1 MAPTVLNSP
10 PMQPSAEERRKAMW
24 AYYDRRIAHRE
35 PGPETV
41 LKYFRGLGV
50 DADLGDI
57 NSELLEIEQRL
68 ARLPATTFIDVG
80 AGPSGTF
87 TLQLPGL
94 GIALDQSD
102 GALRQLRSVAPR
114 ITVARADALNLP
126 VRSKAVGRMFVSHLY
141 GLLLPD
147 ERAQLLTEAAR
158 VSDEIVILDS
168 GRPAGA
174 LAEEWQARTLP
185 DGTTYPI
192 YRRHLDVE
200 TVLNEVGGEALFD
213 GEYFVMVRT
222 PLPG

>member
-1 MAPTVLNSP
+1 MR
-10 PMQPSAEERRKAMW
+10 PSAEERRTSMW

-35 PGPETV
+35 PGPQMV
-41 LKYFRGLGV
+41 LNYFRGLGV
-50 DADLGDI
+50 DADLGHI
-57 NSELLEIEQRL
+57 NFELRGIEQRL
-68 ARLPATTFIDVG
+68 AQLPATTFIDVG

-87 TLQLPGL
+87 TLQVPGP

-102 GALRQLRSVAPR
+102 GALRHLRTVAPR
-114 ITVARADALNLP
+114 LPVARGDALHLP
-126 VRSKAVGRMFVSHLY
+126 VRSKAVGRVFVSHLY

-147 ERAQLLTEAAR
+147 ERADLLIEAAR

-192 YRRHLDVE
+192 YRRHLDLE
-200 TVLNEVGGEALFD
+200 TLLHEVGGEALFD

-222 PLPG
+222 SLPG

>member
-1 MAPTVLNSP
+1 MNLAIPNLGPLAGAGPQTRGRRLSRSVPEAGSNRAELA

-57 NSELLEIEQRL
+57 NSELREIEQRL
-68 ARLPATTFIDVG
+68 AQLPATTFIDVG

-87 TLQLPGL
+87 TLQVPGL

-114 ITVARADALNLP
+114 ITVARGDALHLP

-147 ERAQLLTEAAR
+147 ERGAR
-158 VSDEIVILDS
+158 SPQ
-168 GRPAGA
+168 RC
-174 LAEEWQARTLP
+174 
-185 DGTTYPI
+185 
-192 YRRHLDVE
+192 
-200 TVLNEVGGEALFD
+200 
-213 GEYFVMVRT
+213 
-222 PLPG
+222 